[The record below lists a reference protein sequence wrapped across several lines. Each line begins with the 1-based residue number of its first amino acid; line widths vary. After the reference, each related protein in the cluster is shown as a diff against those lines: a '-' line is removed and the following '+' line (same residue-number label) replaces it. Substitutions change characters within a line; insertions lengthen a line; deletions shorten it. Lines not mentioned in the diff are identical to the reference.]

1 MIMTKKFFLLILL
14 QALYP
19 GSYCDTW
26 NFSFPSN
33 IQALENSCVE
43 IPCSFS
49 HPKDVKQHIVKWYPI
64 GKNFIYELLDTRSSI
79 SEDRGQAPLLDTI
92 THSCALRLDI
102 VGSKDEGRYFPG
114 ISNSINA
121 YDLNGK
127 TIQLDVSGVPPQI
140 LLEVPTEIIEGRPV
154 NITCSA
160 DHTCAFKPPS
170 LHWNIE
176 GHPVIEF
183 HIDQGEGK
191 LRAVSQLTFHPSSK
205 DQGSTIGCRATYPN
219 GKRYRKEGKLNI
231 EYPPKET
238 KVVMIKTKPNEGDDV
253 YLYCNSKSSPEET
266 LYEWFVG
273 KERIKMAHQTWSIVV
288 RNVSWDSEPYSC
300 SAVNKLGRGESAV
313 TEILVQYAAKKV
325 QIIRSDTKNG
335 NVFLKCYFLS
345 SRPNVTHYTW
355 YLNNTELKDQKQQT
369 IILKKNET
377 NPGIYHCAVH
387 NIVGTTSSPS
397 LKVIFMD
404 KEQKTETSIFNF
416 PVILG
421 SLAACI
427 MFILAI
433 LVLCIFMRRKTRSVS
448 SISPVHEINPTR
460 KSDQAMQNKEGIP
473 MEEKLYVNLHDE
485 KSKQNSMRY
494 LYNELKEEE
503 AFYSNGQ
510 HGNPEEVQY
519 SSIQHTQ
526 SDQPKRS
533 TLMLKHSEATEYAV
547 VVHN

>member
-127 TIQLDVSGVPPQI
+127 TIQLDVS
-140 LLEVPTEIIEGRPV
+140 
-154 NITCSA
+154 
-160 DHTCAFKPPS
+160 D
-170 LHWNIE
+170 
-176 GHPVIEF
+176 
-183 HIDQGEGK
+183 
-191 LRAVSQLTFHPSSK
+191 
-205 DQGSTIGCRATYPN
+205 
-219 GKRYRKEGKLNI
+219 
-231 EYPPKET
+231 PPKET